1 MLGNMM
7 DTQLLI
13 IDLLRH
19 ARNRH
24 PSQEVVS
31 QRLEGDIHRST
42 YAQIWQRS
50 NQLAHALHALEIK
63 SGDCVAT
70 LAWNTHRHMELY
82 YAVSGI
88 GAVLHTVNPRLFS
101 DQLEYIINHAEDQ
114 YVFVDL
120 SFVELLEPLQDR
132 LASVKGFIV
141 MTDRAHMPETSLA
154 PLYCFEELLASQPT
168 DYDWPR
174 FDENSAAALCYT
186 SGTTGN
192 PKGVLYSHRAMVLH
206 AQATASRELLDLN
219 PDTVLLPMV
228 AMYHAGA
235 WGAPYAAPL
244 AGCKLVLP
252 GAGMDGASMSALISQ
267 EGVTVGLGVPTI
279 WLTL

>member
-19 ARNRH
+19 ACNRH
-24 PSQEVVS
+24 PLQEVVS
-31 QRLEGDIHRST
+31 RRVEGDIHRSN
-42 YAQIWQRS
+42 YQQIWQRS
-50 NQLAHALHALEIK
+50 SQLAHALDALGVER
-63 SGDCVAT
+63 GDCIAT

-101 DQLEYIINHAEDQ
+101 EQLEYIINHAEDK
-114 YVFVDL
+114 YVFIDL
-120 SFVELLEPLQDR
+120 SFVELLTPLLDK
-132 LASVKGFIV
+132 LSSVKGFIV
-141 MTDRAHMPETSLA
+141 MTDRAHMPETTLA
-154 PLYCFEELLASQPT
+154 PLYCFEELLASQVP

-174 FDENSAAALCYT
+174 FDENSAASLCYT

-206 AQATASRELLDLN
+206 AQAAASRELLDLR

-235 WGAPYAAPL
+235 WGAP
-244 AGCKLVLP
+244 
-252 GAGMDGASMSALISQ
+252 
-267 EGVTVGLGVPTI
+267 
-279 WLTL
+279 